1 MLNFFQGVERMKI
14 KSYKDLE
21 KVEDNM
27 IVDVSELEPKL
38 MIRAIDFLTG
48 LTCKNGS
55 LMKVERHKFLVRFG
69 R

>member
-27 IVDVSELEPKL
+27 IVDLSELEPKL

-48 LTCKNGS
+48 LTCKFNES
-55 LMKVERHKFLVRFG
+55 
-69 R
+69 